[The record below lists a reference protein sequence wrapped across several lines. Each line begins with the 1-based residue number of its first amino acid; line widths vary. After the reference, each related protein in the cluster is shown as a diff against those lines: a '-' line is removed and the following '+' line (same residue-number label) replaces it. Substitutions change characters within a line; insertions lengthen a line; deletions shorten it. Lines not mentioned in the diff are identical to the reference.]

1 MGPVDRIRARLASL
15 GALLVERLAAL
26 RPRAFELQELD
37 VWGGPSVL
45 FCSPGYFW
53 DGQKCVALVEP
64 DPVPEWAPV
73 PKSIGVHVRNPKR
86 AYATAKTRGWVR
98 DAGLVAVQ
106 VDGELQVADVSGP
119 EPGPFPPHV
128 SHAAGRDLDV
138 AYRLDTYPTP
148 ADVPAS
154 QGFLAVMSAM
164 RDGIETIGVSIARK
178 AELEAM
184 AASLGWPL
192 PKLSAWPGHQ
202 THAHVR
208 LRP

>member
-1 MGPVDRIRARLASL
+1 MLDEP
-15 GALLVERLAAL
+15 
-26 RPRAFELQELD
+26 D
-37 VWGGPSVL
+37 VWGAVPVAYCPVGSV
-45 FCSPGYFW
+45 W
-53 DGQKCVALVEP
+53 DGQKCVALVGPAPE
-64 DPVPEWAPV
+64 PEWAPV
-73 PKSIGVHVRNPKR
+73 PSTSGVRVRNSKR
-86 AYATAKTRGWVR
+86 AYATSKTRAWVR
-98 DAGLVAVQ
+98 NAGLVAVQ

-148 ADVPAS
+148 ADVPIS
-154 QGFLAVMSAM
+154 QGFLAVLSAM
-164 RDGIETIGVSIARK
+164 REGVETVGVSIARK
-178 AELEAM
+178 AEIEAL

-208 LRP
+208 LRA